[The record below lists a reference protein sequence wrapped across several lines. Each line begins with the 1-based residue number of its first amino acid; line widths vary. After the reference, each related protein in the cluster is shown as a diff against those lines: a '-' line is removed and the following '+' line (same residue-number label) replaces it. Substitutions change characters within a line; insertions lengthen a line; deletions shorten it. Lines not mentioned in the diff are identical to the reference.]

1 MAFENTSYVSKIGL
15 PGVLGSLSIAH
26 STLTSCGSGAG
37 DSLKACEAWIN
48 GFTARGEYFDG
59 LTINV
64 FFSEPNTVFN
74 DALRLKLTQD
84 PNDNGIPII
93 HSMLYAGSGVDDNA
107 IFLYPRQNK
116 NSIITFVYREL
127 DCQYN
132 NIHYGDGAVN
142 YYHVQ
147 EAINAYPVQ
156 SVIVNDQHSEPN
168 NKLNFDNQV
177 NTATVEIYN
186 LSTMQNTMV
195 EVGNNIGGILEVIPM
210 RDSLLIQRVTTN
222 LGDVYQ
228 RERYENP
235 NLTPVEQQSN
245 QVKMATSTELSNM
258 WTKNE
263 LANPINP
270 PSPIVFAEAM
280 PPIPA
285 QGSSD
290 VRYNLEVWASPP
302 VQDPETG
309 LQTTG
314 GYGFHFQP
322 IT

>member
-37 DSLKACEAWIN
+37 DSLKACEAQIN

-64 FFSEPNTVFN
+64 FFSNTNTVFN
-74 DALRLKLTQD
+74 DSLRLKLTQD

-93 HSMLYAGSGVDDNA
+93 HSMLYAGSGVGDNA

-127 DCQYN
+127 NCQHN
-132 NIHYGDGAVN
+132 DVHYGDGVVDH
-142 YYHVQ
+142 YHVQ

-156 SVIVNDQHSEPN
+156 SIIVNDQHSEPN
-168 NKLNFDNQV
+168 NKLNFDNQL

-195 EVGNNIGGILEVIPM
+195 EVGNNVGGILEVIPM

-228 RERYENP
+228 RERYEDT

-245 QVKMATSTELSNM
+245 QVKMATSTEISNV

-263 LANPINP
+263 LQHTITMMPADVLMRNLP
-270 PSPIVFAEAM
+270 PT
-280 PPIPA
+280 
-285 QGSSD
+285 
-290 VRYNLEVWASPP
+290 
-302 VQDPETG
+302 PETG
-309 LQTTG
+309 EKIYNVILYANSNG
-314 GYGFHFQP
+314 GYEFSFTPQG
-322 IT
+322 